1 MKTQQI
7 LKLLNETFK
16 TIQIQKLRSISLKWK
31 KLYLRSLCGTNSLK
45 FQSLHFY
52 LYIVSLKQ
60 SALLNYEKL
69 LLFSSLLLTVKINLC
84 KLSNLLIFSFY
95 PNKSFDLLGC
105 FLFSQDIVHIF
116 IIYDHV
122 YTRIYFHIY
131 ETRRIKK
138 LYNEVATCIK
148 SWL

>member
-1 MKTQQI
+1 MQI
-7 LKLLNETFK
+7 
-16 TIQIQKLRSISLKWK
+16 K
-31 KLYLRSLCGTNSLK
+31 KFVN
-45 FQSLHFY
+45 
-52 LYIVSLKQ
+52 
-60 SALLNYEKL
+60 
-69 LLFSSLLLTVKINLC
+69 
-84 KLSNLLIFSFY
+84 FSFY

-138 LYNEVATCIK
+138 LYNEVVTCIK